1 MNPPERIVSLLPSS
15 TEIVCALG
23 LRGRLVGVSHEC
35 DYPPGM
41 IGLPILTSPKL
52 DPKASSGAI
61 DMRIREIVQEGLSIY
76 HIDTEVLQ
84 SLRPD
89 LIITQDQCEVCAVS
103 LPEVE
108 KAVCCFLTLTV
119 QVVSLRPQRLS
130 DIWADIHRV
139 AEATGRDADAEELL
153 KNLKR
158 RLWKLEQKTRHLP
171 RPRVACLEW
180 LDPLIAA
187 GNWIPELV
195 QIAGGEYA
203 FAAVGEHSPKI
214 TWETLSE
221 YRPDV
226 IILMPCG
233 FKIPQTRA
241 GLPSLTGHPQW
252 QMLSAVQKNKVF
264 IVDGNAYLNRP
275 GPRIVASA
283 EILAEILHPEEYA
296 GLAPINAYAHI

>member
-1 MNPPERIVSLLPSS
+1 MNPPERVVSLLPSS

-23 LRGRLVGVSHEC
+23 LGGRLVGVSHEC
-35 DYPPGM
+35 DYPPGV

-52 DPKASSGAI
+52 DPQAPSGVI

-76 HIDTEVLQ
+76 RIDTDVLQ

-108 KAVCCFLTLTV
+108 KAVRCFLTPAV

-130 DIWADIHRV
+130 DIWTDIRRV
-139 AEATGRDADAEELL
+139 AEATGQDAKAEELL

-214 TWETLSE
+214 TWEMLIE
-221 YRPDV
+221 YQPEV
-226 IILMPCG
+226 IVLMPCG
-233 FKIPQTRA
+233 FKISQTQTE
-241 GLPSLTGHPQW
+241 LPAIIAHPQW
-252 QMLSAVQKNKVF
+252 RQLPAAQNNKVF
-264 IVDGNAYLNRP
+264 IVDGNVYLNRP
-275 GPRIVASA
+275 GPRIVESV
-283 EILAEILHPEEYA
+283 EILAEIFHPEECSE
-296 GLAPINAYAHI
+296 LAPADAYIQI